1 LQGLTTRDISK
12 SADLGLL
19 ICLTALAAMLS
30 LKCVAFLYGVR
41 LDGLTSR
48 TRTARAQ
55 VGRDDWCAV
64 RRGNED
70 GDAGVPQCQ
79 VVPHGPLRNETD
91 VVTDCRWPHLALP
104 DGAGGDN
111 TIIQALTSQITH
123 LKQHRD
129 ESAALR
135 AALEQVQGENLELRR
150 QLARLDQNPQ
160 PLTAK

>member
-1 LQGLTTRDISK
+1 MSK

-30 LKCVAFLYGVR
+30 LECVAFLYGVR

-55 VGRDDWCAV
+55 VGRDDRCAV

-70 GDAGVPQCQ
+70 GDAGIPQCQ

-111 TIIQALTSQITH
+111 TIIQALTSITR

-135 AALEQVQGENLELRR
+135 AALEQVQGENLELPRPP
-150 QLARLDQNPQ
+150 ARLDQNPQ
-160 PLTAK
+160 PSTAK